1 MKWRLVSM
9 ITQMIRIINNKIIFQ
24 PWHRMI
30 RCETEQIF
38 EFMSSKVGQTLLM
51 TTWRIVWTVHFDHNI
66 KSLRI
71 HMKPDGRIRIGCI
84 PIRSV
89 PNSGIGWERIC
100 SDLNDVV
107 GYLTFDFVFYNNIQ
121 FISIALT
128 LDCFDVVIGL
138 VTICVLCHVDEFW
151 K

>member
-1 MKWRLVSM
+1 
-9 ITQMIRIINNKIIFQ
+9 
-24 PWHRMI
+24 
-30 RCETEQIF
+30 
-38 EFMSSKVGQTLLM
+38 
-51 TTWRIVWTVHFDHNI
+51 
-66 KSLRI
+66 
-71 HMKPDGRIRIGCI
+71 MKPDGRICIGCI

-107 GYLTFDFVFYNNIQ
+107 GYLMLDFEIGNNIQ
-121 FISIALT
+121 FIGIALT
-128 LDCFDVVIGL
+128 LDCLDVVIGL